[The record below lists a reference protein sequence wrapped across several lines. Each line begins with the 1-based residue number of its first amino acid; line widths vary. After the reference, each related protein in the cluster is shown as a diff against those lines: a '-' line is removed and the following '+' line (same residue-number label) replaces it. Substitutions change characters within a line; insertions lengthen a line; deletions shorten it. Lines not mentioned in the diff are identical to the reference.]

1 MAVIKN
7 FMYGLFNNSARSS
20 HYTGTPHH
28 MQVQKVQFHLHVII
42 MSSPNERDG

>member
-1 MAVIKN
+1 MVVIKN
-7 FMYGLFNNSARSS
+7 FMYGLFNNAARSS

-28 MQVQKVQFHLHVII
+28 MQVQKVHFQLHVI